1 MDDTVLKHQALG
13 LWLQGQKHHLRRDLE
28 RAIELYTESLE
39 LYPTA
44 EAYTFRGWAYSFQG
58 RVGEAIE
65 ECKKAIAVDPTFGNP
80 YNDIG
85 SYLVKMGELDEAI
98 EWLEKAKTAPRYEPR
113 HFPIYE
119 PWAHLCAEVDG
130 GSRDPG
136 VRGGTQDPSRR
147 ADLSSRART
156 TKRISQLMSAA
167 YSPECLARRR
177 HINCVRK
184 SAADS
189 LRPNPAT
196 P

>member
-1 MDDTVLKHQALG
+1 MDDSVRKHQALG
-13 LWLQGQKHHLRRDLE
+13 LWLQGQKHHLRGDLE
-28 RAIELYTESLE
+28 RAIELYTKSLG

-113 HFPIYE
+113 HFPYMNLGRIYAQK
-119 PWAHLCAEVDG
+119 WMV
-130 GSRDPG
+130 
-136 VRGGTQDPSRR
+136 RR
-147 ADLSSRART
+147 A
-156 TKRISQLMSAA
+156 IQEFEAA
-167 YSPECLARRR
+167 LKIHPGEPTCLAALGQLRG
-177 HINCVRK
+177 
-184 SAADS
+184 S
-189 LRPNPAT
+189 LN
-196 P
+196 